1 MCLIIFRECCQATC
15 QWHQQRSRLETD
27 FYTYMLC
34 LAHNR
39 VITFAIFFCLVLWI
53 HKEFIDNEKTLN
65 NLLTFPVTYVGNF
78 LQQHSAAAIAAP
90 EVQFFV
96 FLFNSLPHRRKTS
109 KSCSSI
115 INIHVSSIKFPNFFD
130 PSKLHVG
137 RSKDSNLVPS
147 VNRILIKC
155 CYREG

>member
-1 MCLIIFRECCQATC
+1 MCLIIFPECCQATC
-15 QWHQQRSRLETD
+15 QCHQQRSRSETD

-34 LAHNR
+34 WVHNHI
-39 VITFAIFFCLVLWI
+39 ITFAIFLLVWFYGFTKRILTM
-53 HKEFIDNEKTLN
+53 KSPN

-78 LQQHSAAAIAAP
+78 LQQQQQHSKCS
-90 EVQFFV
+90 FFV

-147 VNRILIKC
+147 VNRTLIKY
-155 CYREG
+155 CYREA